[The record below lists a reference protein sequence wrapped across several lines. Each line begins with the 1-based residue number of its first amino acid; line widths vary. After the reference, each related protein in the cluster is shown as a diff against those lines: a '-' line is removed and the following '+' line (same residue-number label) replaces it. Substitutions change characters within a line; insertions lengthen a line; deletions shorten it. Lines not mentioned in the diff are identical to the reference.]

1 MRAIRNFWWGS
12 LALAA
17 TLVGCDS
24 AAPTTPATGTPAT
37 DSYPKPADGKAA
49 APKPADDK
57 AVPKPADAKPAEPE
71 KKVDLEKVKLSDDE
85 IAEIKKIESPED
97 QKIALAQK
105 ICPSSGDHLGEMGK
119 PVKVVLKDQTVFLC
133 CGSCV
138 KDAKAN
144 PDAMLAKIGKK

>member
-1 MRAIRNFWWGS
+1 MGVIRNYWWCA

-17 TLVGCDS
+17 TFVGCEN

-37 DSYPKPADGKAA
+37 SSYPNPADGKAA

-57 AVPKPADAKPAEPE
+57 ATPKPADAKPAEPE
-71 KKVDLEKVKLSDDE
+71 KKVDLEKVKLNDE
-85 IAEIKKIESPED
+85 QIAAIKKLETQED
-97 QKIALAQK
+97 QKIALEQK
-105 ICPSSGDHLGEMGK
+105 ICPSSGDNLGEMGK

>member
-1 MRAIRNFWWGS
+1 MNSIRRFWWGA

-17 TLVGCDS
+17 TFVGCDN

-37 DSYPKPADGKAA
+37 SSH
-49 APKPADDK
+49 PKPADDK
-57 AVPKPADAKPAEPE
+57 AAALKPADDKAALKPADAKPAEPE

-85 IAEIKKIESPED
+85 IADIKKLESLED

>member
-1 MRAIRNFWWGS
+1 MSPIRKFWWGA

-17 TLVGCDS
+17 TFVGCDS
-24 AAPTTPATGTPAT
+24 AAPTSPTTGTPAT
-37 DSYPKPADGKAA
+37 GSYPKAGDGKA
-49 APKPADDK
+49 APKPADAKD
-57 AVPKPADAKPAEPE
+57 APKPADTKPAEPE
-71 KKVDLEKVKLSDDE
+71 KKVDIEKVKLSDEE
-85 IAEIKKIESPED
+85 IADIKKLESADD

-119 PVKVVLKDQTVFLC
+119 PVKVVLKDQVVFLC